1 MNGKVVKKSYKLKS
15 SDKVEIDELERY
27 LSAIILDEAEEIDIP
42 IIREEEDYIILN
54 KPK

>member
-1 MNGKVVKKSYKLKS
+1 MKKSYKLKT
-15 SDKVEIDELERY
+15 SDKVQIDELERY
-27 LSAIILDEAEEIDIP
+27 LSPIILDEAEKIDIP

>member
-1 MNGKVVKKSYKLKS
+1 
-15 SDKVEIDELERY
+15 LERY
-27 LSAIILDEAEEIDIP
+27 LSPIILNEAEEINIP